1 MESFL
6 IELTILMPCLNEAET
21 LAVCIGRAQQLLE
34 LSGITGEVLISDNGS
49 NDGSQDIARSLGAR
63 VVECPLRGY
72 GSALQYGIQHAHGKY
87 VLMGDSDDS
96 YHFDTALPLI
106 ERLKEGFDVCMGTR
120 LKGTIMPG
128 AMPTLNRYLGN
139 PVLTGIGKILFRTG
153 ISDFHCGMRA
163 FDREKISALGLVTT
177 GMEWATEM
185 VIKTG
190 LSGLKITEV
199 PITLFKDGRKRP
211 PHLRRWRD
219 GWRHLRFMLLH
230 SPFWLFIVPGTLLLG
245 VGTLGSLYVLTRT
258 QVQTLPEYGVSRQLA
273 MSCLVV
279 LGTQILFSGIF
290 ATLYSHLNGILPAD
304 RSFRN
309 SIRRLTL
316 EKLLIASITLLTAGV
331 AGAIAASCGGAT
343 AGGPAQNFMILSFT
357 AITVAIQSA
366 FNGFMLSIL
375 FLKTNPPKPCVD
387 E

>member
-1 MESFL
+1 
-6 IELTILMPCLNEAET
+6 MPCLNEAET
-21 LAVCIGRAQQLLE
+21 LAVCIGRAQQLLD
-34 LSGITGEVLISDNGS
+34 LNGIKGEVLISDNGS
-49 NDGSQDIARSLGAR
+49 SDGSQDIARSLGAR

-72 GSALQYGIQHAHGKY
+72 GAALQYGIQHALGKY

-96 YHFDTALPLI
+96 YHFDEAFPLI

-139 PVLTGIGKILFRTG
+139 PVLTGIGKLLFRTG

-163 FDREKISALGLVTT
+163 FDREKILALGLVTT

-185 VIKTG
+185 VIKSG

-199 PITLFKDGRKRP
+199 PITLFKDGRNRP

-245 VGTLGSLYVLTRT
+245 AGTLGSLYVLTLK
-258 QVQTLPEYGVSRQLA
+258 QVQALPAYGVSRQLA

-279 LGTQILFSGIF
+279 LGTQILFSGVF
-290 ATLYSHLNGILPAD
+290 AKLYSHLNGILPVD
-304 RSFRN
+304 RSFQTF
-309 SIRRLTL
+309 IRRLTL
-316 EKLLIASITLLTAGV
+316 EKLLIASIALLSAGV
-331 AGAIAASCGGAT
+331 AGAIAASCGGT
-343 AGGPAQNFMILSFT
+343 MVCGLFAQNIMILSFT

-387 E
+387 EC

>member
-1 MESFL
+1 M

-21 LAVCIGRAQQLLE
+21 LAVCIGRAQRLLA

-49 NDGSQDIARSLGAR
+49 NDGSQEIARNLGAR

-72 GSALQYGIQHAHGKY
+72 GAALQYGIQHAHGTY

-139 PVLTGIGKILFRTG
+139 PVLTGIGKLLFRTG

-163 FDREKISALGLVTT
+163 FDREKILALGLVTT

-185 VIKTG
+185 VIKAG

-199 PITLFKDGRKRP
+199 PITLFKDGRNRP

-230 SPFWLFIVPGTLLLG
+230 SPFWLFIVPGTVLLG
-245 VGTLGSLYVLTRT
+245 AGTLGSLYVLILT
-258 QVQTLPEYGVSRQLA
+258 QAQTLPAYDVSRQLV

-279 LGTQILFSGIF
+279 LGTQILFSGLF

-304 RSFRN
+304 GSFRT

-316 EKLLIASITLLTAGV
+316 EKLLIASIMLLTAGV

-343 AGGPAQNFMILSFT
+343 AGGPAQNSMILSFT

>member
-1 MESFL
+1 
-6 IELTILMPCLNEAET
+6 MPCLNEAET
-21 LAVCIGRAQQLLE
+21 LAVCIARAKQLLD
-34 LSGITGEVLISDNGS
+34 LNGIKGEVLISDNGS
-49 NDGSQDIARSLGAR
+49 SDGSQDIARTLGAR

-72 GSALQYGIQHAHGKY
+72 GAALQYGIQHALGKY

-96 YHFDTALPLI
+96 YHFDEAFPLI

-139 PVLTGIGKILFRTG
+139 PVLTGIGKVLFRTG

-163 FDREKISALGLVTT
+163 FDREKILALGLVTT

-185 VIKTG
+185 VIKSG

-199 PITLFKDGRKRP
+199 PITLFKDGRNRP

-245 VGTLGSLYVLTRT
+245 GGTLGSLYVLTLK
-258 QVQTLPEYGVSRQLA
+258 QVQAHPGYGVSRQLA

-290 ATLYSHLNGILPAD
+290 AKLYSHLNGILPVD
-304 RSFRN
+304 RSFQT

-316 EKLLIASITLLTAGV
+316 EKLLVASIALLSAGV
-331 AGAIAASCGGAT
+331 AGAVAASGGGAMVC
-343 AGGPAQNFMILSFT
+343 GLFAQNMMILSFT

-375 FLKTNPPKPCVD
+375 FLKTNPPKQCVD
-387 E
+387 EC